1 MDVIKIPESLPT
13 PSEASIIATACS
25 FYCEDN
31 CEPDY
36 ESCGQCEA
44 CETACQAA
52 CQDCQDCESCEGC
65 ETACENSIQYPTSYG
80 WISITGTTS
89 TTISLTLGAI
99 SNATSYL
106 IAYRPSSTS
115 TADSVE
121 TTSRTYTLTG
131 LEPNTEYAI
140 NYRGLSDYGMGP
152 YMPDPVYATTEPESV
167 VEPWSWTSSNGS
179 ATAAQTE
186 NAYSI
191 LLGNRVADDFSHNV
205 WNDLIDKIVEMRE
218 AQGLSWT
225 TNGGVYLTASEC
237 KVSSGDTLT
246 AEIYNSM
253 KVNVGSISSTDIQDV
268 EPGDEITGYHITHVV
283 DVLNDIIG
291 GL

>member
-1 MDVIKIPESLPT
+1 MDVIKIPESLPI
-13 PSEASIIATACS
+13 PSEASIIATACG

-65 ETACENSIQYPTSYG
+65 ETACESSIQYPTSYG
-80 WISITGTTS
+80 WIFITGTTS

-99 SNATSYL
+99 SKATSYL

-167 VEPWSWTSSNGS
+167 VDPWSWTSSNGS
-179 ATAAQTE
+179 ATAAQTK

-191 LLGNRVADDFSHNV
+191 LLGNRAADDFSHNV